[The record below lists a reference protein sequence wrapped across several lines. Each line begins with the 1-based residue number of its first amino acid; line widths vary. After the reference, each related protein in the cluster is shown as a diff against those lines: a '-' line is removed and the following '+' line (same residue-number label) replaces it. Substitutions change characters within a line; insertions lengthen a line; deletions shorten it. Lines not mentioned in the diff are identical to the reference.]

1 MLRFE
6 TISSEQMDRC
16 VTDRH
21 CLVIDVRDYKD
32 YNRMHIENAICIPFE
47 KLEKEYNKMPRDL
60 ILVLYCERGG
70 RSLLAAK
77 ELYDRG
83 DRKSTR
89 LNSSHSG
96 QSRMPSSA

>member
-47 KLEKEYNKMPRDL
+47 KLE
-60 ILVLYCERGG
+60 
-70 RSLLAAK
+70 
-77 ELYDRG
+77 
-83 DRKSTR
+83 
-89 LNSSHSG
+89 
-96 QSRMPSSA
+96 